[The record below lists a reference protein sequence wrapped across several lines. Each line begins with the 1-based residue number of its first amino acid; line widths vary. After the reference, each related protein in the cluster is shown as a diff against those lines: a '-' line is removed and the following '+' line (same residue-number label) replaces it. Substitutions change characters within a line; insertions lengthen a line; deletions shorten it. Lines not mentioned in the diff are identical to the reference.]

1 MMSMSARS
9 KDILTL
15 VVFVLICQAAG
26 GIGGLFTATSVG
38 TWYAALR
45 KPPYNPPGW
54 IFGPVWTVLYAL
66 MGVAAWLVVRRGWNS
81 VAVKAALAAF
91 VAQLVLNMLWS
102 AVFFGMRSP
111 GIAFI
116 ELLGLWVAILVTIR
130 LFWRVSP
137 TAGAL
142 LVPYVLWVSFAAV
155 LNYSIWRLNR

>member
-66 MGVAAWLVVRRGWNS
+66 MGVAAWLVVRRGWDS

>member
-1 MMSMSARS
+1 
-9 KDILTL
+9 
-15 VVFVLICQAAG
+15 
-26 GIGGLFTATSVG
+26 
-38 TWYAALR
+38 
-45 KPPYNPPGW
+45 
-54 IFGPVWTVLYAL
+54 
-66 MGVAAWLVVRRGWNS
+66 VRRGWNS

>member
-1 MMSMSARS
+1 MSMSARS

-66 MGVAAWLVVRRGWNS
+66 MGVAAWLVVRRGWDS

>member
-1 MMSMSARS
+1 MSMSARS

-15 VVFVLICQAAG
+15 VVLVLICQAAG

-38 TWYAALR
+38 TWYAGLR

-66 MGVAAWLVVRRGWNS
+66 MGVAAWLVVRRGWDS

>member
-1 MMSMSARS
+1 MSARS

>member
-1 MMSMSARS
+1 MSARS

-15 VVFVLICQAAG
+15 IVLVLICQAAG

-38 TWYAALR
+38 TWYAGLR

-66 MGVAAWLVVRRGWNS
+66 MGVAAWLVVRRGWDS

>member
-1 MMSMSARS
+1 MSMSARS